1 MKKIEIIPFE
11 PEHVLLLGDR
21 AEETQMRQHN
31 DFMKWAKEN
40 HTPGTS
46 YSGFYEGKLLGCAGV
61 RIMWKG
67 VGEAWLMFDPEVFA
81 FKKEAYFYVGEYLKK
96 IMDDNE
102 LVRVQGHVDS
112 DFFLAI
118 KYIENLGFKI
128 EGKMRKFG
136 PTGKDHYL
144 YALVRE

>member
-1 MKKIEIIPFE
+1 MKELDIIPFE
-11 PEHVLLLGDR
+11 PDHVLLLGDR
-21 AEETQMRQHN
+21 KEETEMRHHE

-67 VGEAWLMFDPEVFA
+67 VGEAWAMFAPEIIMYG
-81 FKKEAYFYVGEYLKK
+81 KEAYVYVGEYLKK
-96 IMDDNE
+96 IMDDNN
-102 LVRVQGHVDS
+102 LHRVQGHVDS
-112 DFFLAI
+112 EFILAI

-136 PTGKDHYL
+136 PTGNDHYL
-144 YALVRE
+144 YALVRD